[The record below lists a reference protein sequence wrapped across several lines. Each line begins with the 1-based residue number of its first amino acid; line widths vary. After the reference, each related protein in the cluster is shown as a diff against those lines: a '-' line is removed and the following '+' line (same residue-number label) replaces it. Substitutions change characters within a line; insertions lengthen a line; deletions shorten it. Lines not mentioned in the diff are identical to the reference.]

1 MAYLYYTITAVLLYL
16 ISDWILNRIEIY
28 YGKRFQYRSLIFFV
42 IIFTLSVSLFEMI
55 DRVIGEP
62 PQQVS
67 PAAEEAVTPAMAT
80 ETQLETQPE
89 SETQFETQPETA
101 QQDQ

>member
-16 ISDWILNRIEIY
+16 ISDWILNKIEIY

-67 PAAEEAVTPAMAT
+67 PAAEEAVTPATAT
-80 ETQLETQPE
+80 ETQSE
-89 SETQFETQPETA
+89 SETQLDTQAETP
-101 QQDQ
+101 